1 MVISGGKREVR
12 SWKTYTTKPIQNRNL
27 EAIYTQRVVWKV
39 TDRLVGGAAENFA
52 GQKMK
57 GFSVEFG

>member
-1 MVISGGKREVR
+1 
-12 SWKTYTTKPIQNRNL
+12 
-27 EAIYTQRVVWKV
+27 VVWKV